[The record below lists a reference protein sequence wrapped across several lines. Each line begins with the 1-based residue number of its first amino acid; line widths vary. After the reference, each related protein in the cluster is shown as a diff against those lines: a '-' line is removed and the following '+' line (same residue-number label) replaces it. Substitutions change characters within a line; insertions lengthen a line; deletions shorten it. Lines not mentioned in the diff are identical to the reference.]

1 MLLLGLDATGYM
13 FNRAQPL
20 WLRGLLLF
28 HVLLPVLLLWLLYRL
43 SIDAV
48 LMNVARR
55 YGKRSGAIIFSG
67 MGNDGTEGVRAMA
80 AQGAEVWAQDAASC
94 LVSSMPDQVRQT
106 GLVSFSGTPEALAQR
121 LSQLHPAQPA
131 AARRL
136 YTPGHTPGQ
145 TGLTA

>member
-1 MLLLGLDATGYM
+1 M